1 MVALWIIIVTLCLL
15 VSTGSALIALR
26 LQYRSLD
33 NARQER
39 EAWQQAQ
46 EGRQRTWE
54 VRQGKHIL
62 DAEKKLADQLK
73 EARREWRDW
82 GSQVLQENQEWRE
95 SADGETE
102 LARLPHIEQVELA
115 YQGQHGHLQPK
126 DWQPPRLYRAELA
139 GRDLSYRYLDRADLR
154 EARLTAVNFSM
165 ADLTGASLT
174 GANLQ
179 QANLTGANLSGADL
193 RGADLSGAN
202 LLVADLHNT
211 VLHGAN
217 LSGARNLTP
226 VQLQTAIYDST
237 TRVDSFID
245 ITLPRIPGVL
255 TTPPELLATTAA
267 ESPGSAPFQAKA
279 LPVADPSRNASELQI
294 TAASPETSDTP
305 AVPEVSTPAASHENE
320 APAQLAETSTPIV
333 PETNAETP
341 AENTETLNA
350 TGKKSGAKKRASKT
364 RQAASNA
371 QPPASKQG
379 PGAEK
384 QLLPVASSDEPDED
398 ERPTG
403 KIIQLQPR
411 APKTRPLP
419 GSSEQKKQQAHAN

>member
-1 MVALWIIIVTLCLL
+1 MVVLWIMIVILCLL
-15 VSTGSALIALR
+15 ISTGSALIALR

-33 NARQER
+33 HTRQER

-73 EARREWRDW
+73 DARRD
-82 GSQVLQENQEWRE
+82 WRE
-95 SADGETE
+95 WSTQVQQDNQDWRTSVDLESE
-102 LARLPHIEQVELA
+102 IARLPHIEQVELA
-115 YQGQHGHLQPK
+115 YEGQHGHLQPK
-126 DWQPPRLYRAELA
+126 GWQPPRLYRAELQ
-139 GRDLSYRYLDRADLR
+139 GRDLSYRYLDRADMR
-154 EARLTAVNFSM
+154 EARLDAVNFSM
-165 ADLTGASLT
+165 ADLTNASLT

-226 VQLQTAIYDST
+226 AQLSTAIYDST
-237 TRVDSFID
+237 TRVDSTID

-255 TTPPELLATTAA
+255 TTPPELLATPASEVSVAPSVPAA
-267 ESPGSAPFQAKA
+267 GSISTETQGASASAP
-279 LPVADPSRNASELQI
+279 VE
-294 TAASPETSDTP
+294 AAPE
-305 AVPEVSTPAASHENE
+305 AEPEVSVPAASSEV
-320 APAQLAETSTPIV
+320 ETSASTAAQPAASV
-333 PETNAETP
+333 EVEASAESGEP
-341 AENTETLNA
+341 AESTST
-350 TGKKSGAKKRASKT
+350 TSKKSSGSKKRASKA
-364 RQAASNA
+364 RQAAPS
-371 QPPASKQG
+371 AS
-379 PGAEK
+379 AEE
-384 QLLPVASSDEPDED
+384 LAED

-403 KIIQLQPR
+403 KIIRLAAHQV
-411 APKTRPLP
+411 KTRPP
-419 GSSEQKKQQAHAN
+419 AGSSDQKKHAN